1 LFFIT
6 ASCIIKNDIEN
17 SMKTLAGKVVWLT
30 GASSGIGEALA
41 IELAKEDCIL
51 ILSARR
57 ENELKRV
64 QQLAGL
70 NDENCLLLPL
80 DLEKYDG
87 FESLKNSVMQKF
99 GRVDVLI
106 NNAGISQRS
115 LAIETSL
122 EVDKRLMEVNYM
134 GTVALTKTLLPQFI
148 KNKDGL
154 IVTVTSAVGKIPSP
168 WRSSYAAAK
177 HALHGFFDSLRA
189 ECYQDGLRVL
199 LVCPGFVATN
209 VSVNALTGSGETTGK
224 MDEATA
230 KGITAKQCAQGIISA
245 IKSGKQEVVIGGIK
259 EKFGVWMK
267 RHFPLIFSVMIRKMA
282 VR

>member
-1 LFFIT
+1 MQMQYVLE
-6 ASCIIKNDIEN
+6 KNR
-17 SMKTLAGKVVWLT
+17 MKTLTGKVVWLT

-41 IELAKEDCIL
+41 IELAKEGCKL

-57 ENELKRV
+57 KNELQRV
-64 QQLAGL
+64 QKLAEL
-70 NDENCLLLPL
+70 SDDNCLLLPL
-80 DLEKYDG
+80 DLEQYQD
-87 FESLKNSVMQKF
+87 FENLKNIALQKF
-99 GRVDVLI
+99 NRIDVLI

-115 LAIETSL
+115 LAIETSI
-122 EVDKRLMEVNYM
+122 EVDKRLMEVNYI
-134 GTVALTKTLLPQFI
+134 GTVTLTKTLLPHFI
-148 KNKDGL
+148 KNKSGL

-209 VSVNALTGSGETTGK
+209 VSVNALTGNGETTGK
-224 MDEATA
+224 MDAATA
-230 KGITAKQCAQGIISA
+230 KGISAKKCAQGIVA
-245 IKSGKQEVVIGGIK
+245 AMKAEKQEVVIGGIK
-259 EKFGVWMK
+259 EKFGVWTK
-267 RHFPLIFSVMIRKMA
+267 RHFPLLFSVMIRKMA

>member
-1 LFFIT
+1 MQYVLE
-6 ASCIIKNDIEN
+6 KN
-17 SMKTLAGKVVWLT
+17 SMKTLTGKVVWLT

-41 IELAKEDCIL
+41 IELAKEGCKL

-57 ENELKRV
+57 KNELQRV
-64 QQLAGL
+64 QKLAEL
-70 NDENCLLLPL
+70 SDENCLLLPL
-80 DLEKYDG
+80 DLEQYHD
-87 FESLKNSVMQKF
+87 FENLKNIALQKF
-99 GRVDVLI
+99 NRIDVLV

-115 LAIETSL
+115 LAIETSI
-122 EVDKRLMEVNYM
+122 EVDKRLMEVNYI
-134 GTVALTKTLLPQFI
+134 GTVTLTKTLLPHFI
-148 KNKDGL
+148 KNKSGL

-209 VSVNALTGSGETTGK
+209 VSVNALTGNGETTGK
-224 MDEATA
+224 MDAATA
-230 KGITAKQCAQGIISA
+230 KGISAKKCAQGIVA
-245 IKSGKQEVVIGGIK
+245 AMKAEKQEVVIGGIK
-259 EKFGVWMK
+259 EKFGVWTK
-267 RHFPLIFSVMIRKMA
+267 RHFPLLFSVMIRKMA

>member
-1 LFFIT
+1 MQYVLE
-6 ASCIIKNDIEN
+6 KN
-17 SMKTLAGKVVWLT
+17 SMKTLTGKVVWLT

-41 IELAKEDCIL
+41 IELAKEGCKL

-57 ENELKRV
+57 KNELQRV
-64 QQLAGL
+64 QKLAEL
-70 NDENCLLLPL
+70 SDENCLLLPL
-80 DLEKYDG
+80 DLEQYHD
-87 FESLKNSVMQKF
+87 FENLKNIALQKF
-99 GRVDVLI
+99 NRIDVLV

-115 LAIETSL
+115 LAIETSI
-122 EVDKRLMEVNYM
+122 EVDKRLMEVNYI
-134 GTVALTKTLLPQFI
+134 GTVALTKTLLPHFI
-148 KNKDGL
+148 KNKSGL

-209 VSVNALTGSGETTGK
+209 VSVNALTGNGETTGK
-224 MDEATA
+224 MDAATA
-230 KGITAKQCAQGIISA
+230 KGISAKKCAQGIVA
-245 IKSGKQEVVIGGIK
+245 AMKAEKQEVVIGGIK
-259 EKFGVWMK
+259 EKFGVWTK
-267 RHFPLIFSVMIRKMA
+267 RHFPLLFSVMIRKMA

>member
-1 LFFIT
+1 LQMQYVLE
-6 ASCIIKNDIEN
+6 KNR
-17 SMKTLAGKVVWLT
+17 MKTLTGKVVWLT

-41 IELAKEDCIL
+41 IELAKEGCKL

-57 ENELKRV
+57 KNELQRV
-64 QQLAGL
+64 QKLAEL
-70 NDENCLLLPL
+70 SDDNCLLLPL
-80 DLEKYDG
+80 DLEQYQD
-87 FESLKNSVMQKF
+87 FENLKNIALQKF
-99 GRVDVLI
+99 NRIDVLI

-115 LAIETSL
+115 LAIETSI
-122 EVDKRLMEVNYM
+122 EVDKRLMEVNYI
-134 GTVALTKTLLPQFI
+134 GTVTLTKTLLPHFI
-148 KNKDGL
+148 KNKSGL

-209 VSVNALTGSGETTGK
+209 VSVNALTGNGETTGK
-224 MDEATA
+224 MDAATA
-230 KGITAKQCAQGIISA
+230 KGISAKKCAQGIVA
-245 IKSGKQEVVIGGIK
+245 AMKAEKQEVVIGGIK
-259 EKFGVWMK
+259 EKFGVWTK
-267 RHFPLIFSVMIRKMA
+267 RHFPLLFSVMIRKMA

>member
-1 LFFIT
+1 MQYVLE
-6 ASCIIKNDIEN
+6 KN
-17 SMKTLAGKVVWLT
+17 SMKTLTGKVVWLT

-41 IELAKEDCIL
+41 IELAKEGCKL

-57 ENELKRV
+57 KNELQRV
-64 QQLAGL
+64 QKLAEL
-70 NDENCLLLPL
+70 SDDNCLLLPL
-80 DLEKYDG
+80 DLEQYQD
-87 FESLKNSVMQKF
+87 FENLKNIALQKF
-99 GRVDVLI
+99 NRIDVLV

-115 LAIETSL
+115 LAIETSI
-122 EVDKRLMEVNYM
+122 EVDKRLMEVNYI
-134 GTVALTKTLLPQFI
+134 GTVALTKTLLPHFI
-148 KNKDGL
+148 KNKSGL

-209 VSVNALTGSGETTGK
+209 VSVNALTGNGETTGK
-224 MDEATA
+224 MDAATA
-230 KGITAKQCAQGIISA
+230 KGISAKKCAQGIVA
-245 IKSGKQEVVIGGIK
+245 AMKAEKQEVVIGGIK
-259 EKFGVWMK
+259 EKFGVWTK
-267 RHFPLIFSVMIRKMA
+267 RHFPLLFSVMIRKMA

>member
-1 LFFIT
+1 
-6 ASCIIKNDIEN
+6 
-17 SMKTLAGKVVWLT
+17 MKTLAGKVVWLT

-41 IELAKEDCIL
+41 IELAKEGCKI

-70 NDENCLLLPL
+70 NTENSLLLPF
-80 DLEKYDG
+80 DLEKYDE
-87 FESLKNSVMQKF
+87 FESIRSIALQKF

-122 EVDKRLMEVNYM
+122 EVDKRLMEVNYI

-148 KNKDGL
+148 KNKGGL
-154 IVTVTSAVGKIPSP
+154 IVTVTSAVGKMPSP

-189 ECYQDGLRVL
+189 ECHQDGLRVL

-230 KGITAKQCAQGIISA
+230 NGISANQCAQRIISA
-245 IKSGKQEVVIGGIK
+245 IKAGKQEVVIGGIK

-267 RHFPLIFSVMIRKMA
+267 RHFPSIFSVMIRKMA

>member
-1 LFFIT
+1 MNG
-6 ASCIIKNDIEN
+6 IINNEN
-17 SMKTLAGKVVWLT
+17 ESSMKTLAGKVVWLT

-41 IELAKEDCIL
+41 IELAKEGCKI

-70 NDENCLLLPL
+70 DTENSLLLPL
-80 DLEKYDG
+80 DLEKYDE
-87 FESLKNSVMQKF
+87 FESIKTIALQKF

-122 EVDKRLMEVNYM
+122 EVDKRLMEVNYI

-148 KNKDGL
+148 KNKSGL

-189 ECYQDGLRVL
+189 ECHQDGLRVL

-209 VSVNALTGSGETTGK
+209 VSVNALTGSGGTTGK

-230 KGITAKQCAQGIISA
+230 NGISAKQCAQRIISA
-245 IKSGKQEVVIGGIK
+245 IKAGKQEVVIGGIK

-267 RHFPLIFSVMIRKMA
+267 RHFPSLFSVMIRKMA

>member
-1 LFFIT
+1 
-6 ASCIIKNDIEN
+6 
-17 SMKTLAGKVVWLT
+17 MKTLTGKVVWLT

-41 IELAKEDCIL
+41 IELAKENCRL

-70 NDENCLLLPL
+70 NDENSLLLPL
-80 DLEKYDG
+80 DLEHYQE
-87 FESLKNSVMQKF
+87 FENLKNRVLERF

-122 EVDKRLMEVNYM
+122 EVDKRLMEVNYI

-148 KNKDGL
+148 QNKSGL

-199 LVCPGFVATN
+199 LICPGFVATN
-209 VSVNALTGSGETTGK
+209 VSINALNGSGVSTGK

-230 KGITAKQCAQGIISA
+230 KGISAKHCAQEIIA
-245 IKSGKQEVVIGGIK
+245 AVKSGKQEVVIGGVK

>member
-1 LFFIT
+1 MQMQYVLE
-6 ASCIIKNDIEN
+6 KN
-17 SMKTLAGKVVWLT
+17 SMKTLTGKVVWLT

-41 IELAKEDCIL
+41 IELAKEGCKL

-57 ENELKRV
+57 KNELQRV
-64 QQLAGL
+64 QKLAEL
-70 NDENCLLLPL
+70 SDDNCLLLPL
-80 DLEKYDG
+80 DLEQYQD
-87 FESLKNSVMQKF
+87 FENLKNIALQKF
-99 GRVDVLI
+99 NRIDVLV

-115 LAIETSL
+115 LAIETSI
-122 EVDKRLMEVNYM
+122 EVDKRLMEVNYI
-134 GTVALTKTLLPQFI
+134 GTVALTKTLLPHFI
-148 KNKDGL
+148 KNKSGL

-209 VSVNALTGSGETTGK
+209 VSVNALTGNGETTGK
-224 MDEATA
+224 MDAATA
-230 KGITAKQCAQGIISA
+230 KGISAKKCAQGIVA
-245 IKSGKQEVVIGGIK
+245 AMKAEKQEVVIGGIK
-259 EKFGVWMK
+259 EKFGVWTK
-267 RHFPLIFSVMIRKMA
+267 RHFPLLFSVMIRKMA